1 MRVRFSSLPWFA
13 LSVGLVAGCAPRT
26 APPPAAPGD
35 AAPIPR
41 GGGQPSGA
49 ETPGAAD
56 PSRAPSPPFA
66 PERLPGGEEPTPDKA
81 LPELKIEPIGMHVG
95 GGKNT
100 PDEKAPFHRA
110 LERQIPALLACYR
123 LVDDPWSGGSFGV
136 DLKIPRAGGAPTV
149 EQPRTK
155 IRGSGFESCML
166 SAFAQTRFEKPKAG
180 PTVISYS
187 VRFILG
193 SGKK

>member
-1 MRVRFSSLPWFA
+1 MP
-13 LSVGLVAGCAPRT
+13 AGGAQR
-26 APPPAAPGD
+26 PGV
-35 AAPIPR
+35 
-41 GGGQPSGA
+41 
-49 ETPGAAD
+49 ETGGAAAT
-56 PSRAPSPPFA
+56 PNGAPSSPIA

-110 LERQIPALLACYR
+110 LERQFPAFLACYR

-155 IRGSGFESCML
+155 IRGNGFEPCML
-166 SAFAQTRFEKPKAG
+166 SAFAQTHFEKPKAG

-187 VRFILG
+187 VRFSLG